1 MFKDVTKED
10 LTFWKT
16 ECIPLLDPEQV
27 REIQCVKS
35 FFQYRGIR
43 LYLQS
48 VDLQMVGV
56 CVLPKESGG
65 KSFHIIYVTEIGC
78 AMLYIFYIK
87 HSQRVRDVRAYVLDR
102 PPTRGHYLNSHCNFV

>member
-1 MFKDVTKED
+1 M
-10 LTFWKT
+10 
-16 ECIPLLDPEQV
+16 
-27 REIQCVKS
+27 
-35 FFQYRGIR
+35 
-43 LYLQS
+43 QS

-78 AMLYIFYIK
+78 TMLYIFNIK